1 MADVVCF
8 GAHPD
13 DVEIGMGATVAGMV
27 RRGLDVVICDLT
39 DGEPTP
45 AGDPETRA
53 REARAAADAL
63 GVEERVVLPLRN
75 RELVDDAASRGSVA
89 ELIREHH
96 PAIVFSPFPE
106 DAHPDHVACASI
118 VEAARFW
125 AKLTKT
131 DMRGTPHYPPR
142 LYRYY
147 ALHLRVSPD
156 PSFVVDA
163 TDDMAAKL
171 SALRSYES
179 QFAANPANS
188 GVVDRVELAARYW
201 GGIIGS
207 SYGEPFSAPEQIGV
221 ASIETLV

>member
-13 DVEIGMGATVAGMV
+13 DVEIGMGAAVAGMV
-27 RRGLDVVICDLT
+27 RRGLDLVVCDLT

-53 REARAAADAL
+53 SEARAAADAL
-63 GVEERVVLPLRN
+63 GVEERLLLPLKN
-75 RELVDDAASRGSVA
+75 RELVDAARSRRMVA
-89 ELIREHH
+89 EVIREHR
-96 PAIVFSPFPE
+96 PGIVFCPYPE
-106 DAHPDHVACASI
+106 DAHPDHAACTSI

-125 AKLTKT
+125 AKFTKT
-131 DMRGTPHYPPR
+131 DMRGEPHYPAR

-163 TDDMAAKL
+163 TDDLAAKL
-171 SALRSYES
+171 AALECYAS

-188 GVVDRVELAARYW
+188 GLVDRVETAARYW
-201 GGIIGS
+201 GGLIGVR
-207 SYGEPFSAPEQIGV
+207 YGEPFSAPEQVGV
-221 ASIETLV
+221 AAIETLV

>member
-13 DVEIGMGATVAGMV
+13 DVEIGMGATAAGMA
-27 RRGLDVVICDLT
+27 RRGLDVVVCDLT

-53 REARAAADAL
+53 REARTAADAL
-63 GVEERVVLPLRN
+63 GVEKRLLLPLRN
-75 RELVDDAASRGSVA
+75 RELLDDAASRRIVA
-89 ELIREHH
+89 EVIREHR
-96 PAIVFSPFPE
+96 PEIVFCPYPE
-106 DAHPDHVACASI
+106 DAHPDHAACASI

-125 AKLTKT
+125 AKFTKT
-131 DMRGTPHYPPR
+131 DMRGEPHYAAR

-163 TDDMAAKL
+163 TDDLAAKL
-171 SALRSYES
+171 KALACYES
-179 QFAANPANS
+179 QFAANLANS
-188 GVVDRVELAARYW
+188 GVVDRVETAARYW
-201 GGIIGS
+201 GGLIGM
-207 SYGEPFSAPEQIGV
+207 SYGEPFSAPEQVGV
-221 ASIETLV
+221 AAIEALV